1 MIGIDTNVLVRY
13 LTEDDETQSVKAI
26 ELIDKYTGTNGAI
39 FINNIVVCE
48 LIWVLERGY
57 KYSKEE
63 VITVLKSI
71 LTTVEFCFEDHK
83 ILWVSA
89 TEYAVSAGD
98 FADILIGQLNSQ
110 NDCTQ
115 TFTFEK
121 KASGL
126 SMFTIME

>member
-13 LTEDDETQSVKAI
+13 LTEDDEIQSVKAI
-26 ELIDKYTGTNGAI
+26 ELIDEYTGTNGAI

-57 KYSKEE
+57 KYNKDQI
-63 VITVLKSI
+63 ITVLKSI
-71 LTTVEFCFEDHK
+71 LTTVEFCFEDHQ

-89 TEYAVSAGD
+89 TEYAGSAAN
-98 FADILIGQLNSQ
+98 FSDILIGQLNSQ
-110 NDCTQ
+110 NNCSK
-115 TFTFEK
+115 TFTFDK

-126 SMFTIME
+126 SVFTIME

>member
-13 LTEDDETQSVKAI
+13 LTEDDEVQSTKAI
-26 ELIDKYTGTNGAI
+26 KLIDEYTDANETI

-57 KYSKEE
+57 KYSKDQ

-71 LTTVEFCFEDHK
+71 LTTVGFCFEDHQ

-89 TEYAVSAGD
+89 TEYAGSAAG
-98 FADILIGQLNSQ
+98 FADILIGQLNAENNCSK
-110 NDCTQ
+110 
-115 TFTFEK
+115 TFTFDQ
-121 KASGL
+121 KASSL